1 MRVRVLTPL
10 NFGGRRYGSGE
21 TIDIPHDCPLQQLAE
36 IERWASNGS
45 VRHMP
50 PDAAA
55 AATAPMDTASA
66 APLVPER
73 HLGSRRAKAKR

>member
-36 IERWASNGS
+36 NRALGQQ
-45 VRHMP
+45 RLGP
-50 PDAAA
+50 PH
-55 AATAPMDTASA
+55 ATRGGGCGDRAHGY
-66 APLVPER
+66 R
-73 HLGSRRAKAKR
+73 LG

>member
-21 TIDIPHDCPLQQLAE
+21 TIDVPHDSPLRQLAE

-45 VRHMP
+45 VRHLP
-50 PDAAA
+50 PEA
-55 AATAPMDTASA
+55 AATAPMDTVTA

-73 HLGSRRAKAKR
+73 HLGRRRAKAKQ